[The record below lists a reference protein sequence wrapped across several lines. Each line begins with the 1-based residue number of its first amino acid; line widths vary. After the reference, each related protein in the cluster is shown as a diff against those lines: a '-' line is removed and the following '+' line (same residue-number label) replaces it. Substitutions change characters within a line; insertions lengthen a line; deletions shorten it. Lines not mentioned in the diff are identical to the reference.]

1 MKNYMILL
9 LLVSMSIMISCSKK
23 VAFER
28 SDIVPAAE
36 ADIKVKTDKNGNYE
50 MEISVENL
58 AHPQNLNPAKKTYVV
73 WMESKDYRVY
83 NLGELK
89 VSDNLKGS
97 LTAVTPHEPD
107 KVFITAEDNSSEN
120 RPSNH
125 IVLTSSRF

>member
-9 LLVSMSIMISCSKK
+9 LLISMSIMVSCSKK
-23 VAFER
+23 VAFQR
-28 SDIVPAAE
+28 SDVVPAAE
-36 ADIKVKTDKNGNYE
+36 ADIKVDTDKNGNYE
-50 MEISVENL
+50 LEITVENL
-58 AHPQNLNPAKKTYVV
+58 AHPGNLNPAKETYVV

-107 KVFITAEDNSSEN
+107 KVYITAEDNASET
-120 RPSNH
+120 RPGNQV
-125 IVLTSSRF
+125 ILTSSRF